1 MDSSYK
7 VAVRVHRIMLVACSE
22 DRNVTGHFL
31 HLLSSVLLW
40 GVWEEGIINW
50 VVIVAIEVV
59 KVGVLFCIDIDMK
72 LLYSI

>member
-7 VAVRVHRIMLVACSE
+7 SLWVRCVMLVACSE
-22 DRNVTGHFL
+22 DQNMTGHFL
-31 HLLSSVLLW
+31 YPLRSVLLW

-59 KVGVLFCIDIDMK
+59 EVGVLFCIDIDMK